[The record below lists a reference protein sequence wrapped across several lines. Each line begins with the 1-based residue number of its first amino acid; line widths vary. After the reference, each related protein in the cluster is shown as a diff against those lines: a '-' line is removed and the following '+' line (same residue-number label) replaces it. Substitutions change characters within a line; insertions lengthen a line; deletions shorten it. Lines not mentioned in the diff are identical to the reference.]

1 MSQRLPLT
9 LALAAALL
17 GGCATDDGLTAH
29 NTPRAMADLHASQSL
44 TGTQVSDAAWPTE
57 QWWAAFA
64 DPQLDALMQE
74 ALANAPSI
82 EAADART
89 RKALAQ
95 AGVADAVRK
104 PSVGASAQLAGMQ
117 LPETLA
123 GDEIGGHFNLA
134 DVLML
139 KFAWNPDFWG
149 VSRNK
154 WQAAVGNA
162 RANEVDAQAA
172 RLALTSNIALTYGA
186 LAQAFDALDTAK
198 AETTRSEALVA
209 LNQQRI
215 KAGLDNGIALH
226 QNQSA
231 AALARQQT
239 QAAEH
244 QIQQLQNA
252 LAALLGAGPD
262 RGASITR
269 PQLQTPALV
278 IPSDLPSGLLAR
290 RPDIVAARWR
300 VEAAQRDVDASK
312 AAFYPSINLS
322 ALVGLASGHLNELF
336 DSKALLLSGGPA
348 LSLPIFEG
356 GLLKQQL
363 RSSQADYDLAVA
375 SYNQTLLSAI
385 REVTDAVQSAHALDA
400 QIGNAKQAYDTA
412 HKAYTQIEQRQRAGL
427 ATRLDLLNAQKPLLQ
442 LEHQLSTLH
451 AVRRSASIQLEQA
464 LGGGT
469 AVSAPTATASNEYR
483 HDH

>member
-1 MSQRLPLT
+1 MFRFSP
-9 LALAAALL
+9 LAAALSAALLL
-17 GGCATDDGLTAH
+17 GGCASSAGLATH
-29 NTPRAMADLHASQSL
+29 NAPRTMADLHASQSL
-44 TGTQVSDAAWPTE
+44 TGTPLSEAAWPSE
-57 QWWAAFA
+57 RWWSAFA
-64 DPQLDALMQE
+64 DPQLDALIDE

-104 PSVGASAQLAGMQ
+104 PSLGASAQIAGMQ
-117 LPETLA
+117 IPETLA
-123 GDEIGGHFNLA
+123 GDEIGGKFNLA

-162 RANEVDAQAA
+162 NASEVDAQAA

-186 LAQAFDALDTAK
+186 LAQAYDTFDTAK
-198 AETTRSEALVA
+198 AEAARSEALVA

-215 KAGLDNGIALH
+215 KAGLDNAIALN

-231 AALARQQT
+231 TALARQQM
-239 QAAEH
+239 QAAEY
-244 QIQQLQNA
+244 QIQQLKNA

-262 RGASITR
+262 RSLSITR
-269 PQLQTPALV
+269 PALSTPVLK

-300 VEAAQRDVDASK
+300 VEAAQRGINASK

-322 ALVGLASGHLNELF
+322 AIVGLAAGHLNELF
-336 DSKALLLSGGPA
+336 DSKAMLLSGGPA
-348 LSLPIFEG
+348 LSLPLFEG
-356 GLLKQQL
+356 GLLKNQL
-363 RSSQADYDLAVA
+363 RVSQADYDLALA
-375 SYNQTLLSAI
+375 SYNQTLLTAI
-385 REVTDAVQSAHALDA
+385 REVADAVQSAHALDA
-400 QIGNAKQAYDTA
+400 QINNAEQARA
-412 HKAYTQIEQRQRAGL
+412 NANSAYTHIEQRQRAGL
-427 ATRLDLLNAQKPLLQ
+427 ATRLDLLTAQKPLLQ
-442 LEHQLSTLH
+442 LDQQLNTLR
-451 AVRRSASIQLEQA
+451 AARRSASIQLEQA

-469 AVSAPTATASNEYR
+469 AVNAPTATASN
-483 HDH
+483 